1 MPNWCN
7 NFITITGDEKQ
18 IRLLTR
24 VINSIED
31 KKEGN
36 LFMTLVGTS
45 PDVSMEEYNNGAWYN
60 TNIDEWGTKWDVSH
74 NEANIEFDTECITM
88 NMSTAW
94 SPPIGFGSTLSKRYN
109 VKVELQYEEPG
120 CDFAGKTTCRPDGTM
135 DEEDYAYLEGM
146 YRLDNECFWHEI
158 ISSIE
163 FKLDDD
169 KTYDEFFA
177 DYDLSFVS
185 NKDLNRVKDLF
196 HQQKKERESVLILNK
211 NK

>member
-24 VINSIED
+24 VLNSIENKND
-31 KKEGN
+31 SN

-60 TNIDEWGTKWDVSH
+60 TNIDEWGTKWDVSY
-74 NEANIEFDTECITM
+74 NEANIECGTTCITM
-88 NMSTAW
+88 QMSTAW

-169 KTYDEFFA
+169 KTYDEFLA

>member
-18 IRLLTR
+18 IRLLSR

-31 KKEGN
+31 KKGGN

-169 KTYDEFFA
+169 KTYDEFLA